1 MCTIDSLVLL
11 QIRDILNTLN
21 RSSRSEL
28 LLLPSS
34 SWKLLYKK
42 SFLPEF
48 IQQYAF
54 IIQPCNN
61 PLTMVRKAPTFTIRT
76 RVVKNN
82 FFTSKKLQ
90 SPRIRKICSVTLS
103 SISLARPLDIGDRS
117 PGVLAYSMVDQNIT
131 DSSNSIPFQIS
142 SDGNVRVL
150 STF

>member
-48 IQQYAF
+48 IQ
-54 IIQPCNN
+54 
-61 PLTMVRKAPTFTIRT
+61 
-76 RVVKNN
+76 
-82 FFTSKKLQ
+82 
-90 SPRIRKICSVTLS
+90 
-103 SISLARPLDIGDRS
+103 
-117 PGVLAYSMVDQNIT
+117 
-131 DSSNSIPFQIS
+131 
-142 SDGNVRVL
+142 
-150 STF
+150 